1 MSLPNS
7 DSPRLERDG
16 ADKGVERR
24 TGPHTMMARSSSGN
38 SCKTRGEGRGCSTSV
53 DGATEGE
60 ATVELGGGDSKKSSC
75 DNKVGWGLGEGEGRL
90 GEDDMSRDDDTSSRQ
105 VKTAIPLMRGGIP
118 PKHTSNGARCEFV
131 GCRDR

>member
-60 ATVELGGGDSKKSSC
+60 ATVELGGGESKKSSC
-75 DNKVGWGLGEGEGRL
+75 NNKVGWEKGKDGSAKTTCREMMTRRV
-90 GEDDMSRDDDTSSRQ
+90 DKSRQ
-105 VKTAIPLMRGGIP
+105 QYPL
-118 PKHTSNGARCEFV
+118 
-131 GCRDR
+131 